1 MIKIRAS
8 SLGKIMSEP
17 KDKTKVLAKGAETFL
32 NQLASEYVLNY
43 YKVIDTKPMKKGKE
57 CEQDSIDLFNHV
69 NFTDYVKNTER
80 KENEFLTGEC
90 DIFTG
95 DTIID
100 IKTSWDKSTFPL
112 MPDEGQN
119 DDYEWQ
125 LRAYMMLWGVKKA
138 TLAYCLV
145 DTPEALI
152 GYDQPDLHDV
162 SRIDSALRVT
172 QIHYEWDE
180 DKEEKIKQKCLAA
193 QEYIINRINSIKQYH
208 GV

>member
-8 SLGKIMSEP
+8 SLGKIMTMP
-17 KDKTKVLAKGAETFL
+17 RDKTAVLAKSAETYL

-43 YKVIDTKPMKKGKE
+43 YKVIDSKPMKKGKE
-57 CEQDSIDLFNHV
+57 CEQDSIDLLNHV

-80 KENEFLTGEC
+80 KENDFLTGEC

-112 MPDEGQN
+112 LPDEGQN

-125 LRAYMMLWGVKKA
+125 LRAYMMLWNVDKA

-145 DTPEALI
+145 DTPENLI

-162 SRIDSALRVT
+162 SRINSALRLT
-172 QIHYEWDE
+172 QIHYERDAE
-180 DKEEKIKQKCLAA
+180 KEAKIQEKCLAA
-193 QEYIINRINSIKQYH
+193 QQYIMNRINQIKTYH